1 MLQNIQTASQ
11 NEEEEEEEEPIK
23 SQEWIKYQ
31 WNDELEQNDPSL
43 RSRIHHL

>member
-11 NEEEEEEEEPIK
+11 NEEEEEEPIK

-31 WNDELEQNDPSL
+31 WNDELEQNDPVVKK
-43 RSRIHHL
+43 